1 MLSATGRVHVC
12 IKHKKLEILFSNQ
25 LILMSVLC
33 VPAELVGG
41 EDNPDSGP
49 ESSRHLPLV

>member
-1 MLSATGRVHVC
+1 M
-12 IKHKKLEILFSNQ
+12 FSKQ
-25 LILMSVLC
+25 PILMSVLC
-33 VPAELVGG
+33 DPAEPVGG